1 MMCADVRGQIK
12 STVSADMIVL
22 HTPSE
27 MRKWSQSRAAENAS
41 VGFVPTMGALHDG
54 HMQLLALSQADN
66 ECTVL
71 SIFVNPTQFN
81 NPSDF
86 DKYPRTFDADVSL
99 AEAAGVDVVYAPTA
113 LIMYPNGFDTSI
125 DPGPISRSM
134 EGEFRPG
141 HFEGVATVVVKLLN
155 AVQPNRL
162 YLGQKDYQQLAVLRH
177 VITDLDVAVEVV
189 GAPTVRDTDGLAL
202 SSRNVRLTAQHRKT
216 APIIYEALSTA
227 HNAFHNGERSATALR
242 TAVLEV
248 LSTEPE
254 CLVEYVSVVDSV
266 NLSPIEELI
275 TPCVICVA
283 VQFGDVRLI
292 DNIQLEEHTR

>member
-1 MMCADVRGQIK
+1 MKCAEVPGQIK

-22 HTPSE
+22 HTPTE
-27 MRKWSQSRAAENAS
+27 MRLWSKSREAENAS

-54 HMQLLALSQADN
+54 HMQLLTLSQSNN
-66 ECTVL
+66 ENTVL

-86 DKYPRTFDADVSL
+86 DKYPRTFEADLSL
-99 AEAAGVDVVYAPTA
+99 AKAAGVDVVYAPTP
-113 LIMYPNGFDTSI
+113 LIMYPDGFDTSI
-125 DPGPISRSM
+125 DPGLISRSM
-134 EGEFRPG
+134 EGKFRPG
-141 HFEGVATVVVKLLN
+141 HFEGVSTVVVKLLN

-177 VITDLDVAVEVV
+177 VITDLDLAVEVI

-202 SSRNVRLTAQHRKT
+202 SSRNVRLTAEHRAA
-216 APIIYEALSTA
+216 APIIYEALATA
-227 HNAFHNGERSATALR
+227 HNAFRNGERSATAIR
-242 TAVLEV
+242 TVVLEV

-266 NLSPIEELI
+266 NLSPIEEL
-275 TPCVICVA
+275 TMPCVICVA
-283 VQFGDVRLI
+283 VHFGDVRLI
-292 DNIQLEEHTR
+292 DNIQLEEQSR

>member
-1 MMCADVRGQIK
+1 MKCADAHGQTK

-22 HTPSE
+22 HTPNE

-54 HMQLLALSQADN
+54 HMQLLALSQSDN

-71 SIFVNPTQFN
+71 SIFVNPMQFN

-86 DKYPRTFDADVSL
+86 DKYPRTFDSDLSL
-99 AEAAGVDVVYAPTA
+99 AEAARVDVVYAPTA

-141 HFEGVATVVVKLLN
+141 HFEGVSTVVVKLLN

-177 VITDLDVAVEVV
+177 VVADLDVAVEVV

-227 HNAFHNGERSATALR
+227 HNAFHNGERSATAIR

-254 CLVEYVSVVDSV
+254 CHVEYVSVVDSV
-266 NLSPIEELI
+266 NLSPIEELM

-292 DNIQLEEHTR
+292 DNIQLDEHTR

>member
-1 MMCADVRGQIK
+1 MRGQIK

-22 HTPSE
+22 HTPTE
-27 MRKWSQSRAAENAS
+27 MRQWSKSREAENAS

-54 HMQLLALSQADN
+54 HMRLLALSQANN
-66 ECTVL
+66 EFTVL

-86 DKYPRTFDADVSL
+86 DKYPRTLDADLSL
-99 AEAAGVDVVYAPTA
+99 AETAGVDVVYAPTP
-113 LIMYPNGFDTSI
+113 LLMYPDGFDTSI
-125 DPGPISRSM
+125 DPGQISRSM

-141 HFEGVATVVVKLLN
+141 HFQGVATVVIKLLN

-162 YLGQKDYQQLAVLRH
+162 YLGQKDYQQLGVLRH
-177 VITDLDVAVEVV
+177 VVTDLDLAVEVV

-202 SSRNVRLTAQHRKT
+202 SSRNVRLTAKHREL
-216 APIIYEALSTA
+216 APIIFMALSTA
-227 HNAFHNGERSATALR
+227 LSEFQRGERSAIALR

-248 LSTEPE
+248 LSSEPE
-254 CLVEYVSVVDSV
+254 CVIEYVSVVDAVS
-266 NLSPIEELI
+266 LSSIEEI
-275 TPCVICVA
+275 VNPCVICVA

-292 DNIQLEEHTR
+292 DNIQLESQSR

>member
-1 MMCADVRGQIK
+1 MRGQIK

-22 HTPSE
+22 HTPTE
-27 MRKWSQSRAAENAS
+27 MRQWSKSREAENAS

-54 HMQLLALSQADN
+54 HMRLLALSQANN
-66 ECTVL
+66 EFTVL

-86 DKYPRTFDADVSL
+86 DKYPRTLDADLSL
-99 AEAAGVDVVYAPTA
+99 AETAGVDVVYAPTP
-113 LIMYPNGFDTSI
+113 LLMYPDGFDTSI
-125 DPGPISRSM
+125 DPGQISRSM

-141 HFEGVATVVVKLLN
+141 HFQGVATVVIKLLN

-162 YLGQKDYQQLAVLRH
+162 YLGQKDYQQLGVLRH
-177 VITDLDVAVEVV
+177 VVTDLDLAVEVV

-202 SSRNVRLTAQHRKT
+202 SSRNVRLTAKHREL
-216 APIIYEALSTA
+216 APIIFMALSTA
-227 HNAFHNGERSATALR
+227 LSEFQRGERSAIALR

-248 LSTEPE
+248 LSSEPG
-254 CLVEYVSVVDSV
+254 CVIEYVSVVDAVS
-266 NLSPIEELI
+266 LSTIEEI
-275 TPCVICVA
+275 VNPCVICVA

-292 DNIQLEEHTR
+292 DNIQLESQSR